1 MSDKSSAP
9 QEGSATRTPQ
19 QRSASPPAAAKTVVP
34 DKPEKS
40 EKSNILGDFRL
51 EKKLGQGGM
60 GVVYL
65 AHQISLDRKCALKV
79 LSKELGS
86 KPNFVERFKREA
98 RAGAKIDH
106 PHVVRCFAVGE
117 ARGLHYVAMELI
129 DGQSMQNWLNDLGKI
144 SIPDALHVTLLCA
157 EALKHAHELNMIHRD
172 IKPDNILITKKGVVK
187 VSDLGLAKALDDDM
201 SMTQSGT
208 GLGTPHYMPPEQARN
223 AKHVDHR
230 SDIYALGGTLYHFV
244 TGQTPFKGETIVDLI
259 TSKEKGS
266 FTHAKKLNSEVPERM
281 DLMIDKMMARDPQ
294 HRYQSMD
301 ELIRDLDSLKLSGES
316 LSFIDAPDREVI
328 RRSHSGP
335 ASLAPTRPAFTAP
348 TAARTPVL
356 PPSSSEDAER
366 RASAGLDMSE
376 RWYVRHT
383 DAHGKPTVSRWTTAQ
398 VLQAMKSDRLDASAR
413 VTRDN
418 KEPFLPFAQYPE
430 FAAESHKLATR
441 TKTKNKEQSLA
452 GQYAKLEKQYRRQKW
467 WRMLGK
473 LRDGTMGIVGL
484 ILYLAIVAVIVIGA
498 IWGGI
503 WVYQN
508 KLAPMLQNRQAA
520 APAAADTPSD
530 SDSLP
535 DQTGGPQ

>member
-1 MSDKSSAP
+1 MADKTSAP
-9 QEGSATRTPQ
+9 KDGAATRAPQ
-19 QRSASPPAAAKTVVP
+19 QRSASSPSGAKTEVP
-34 DKPEKS
+34 ETPEKA
-40 EKSNILGDFRL
+40 EKSNLLGDFRL

-79 LSKELGS
+79 LSKDLGS

-98 RAGAKIDH
+98 KAMAKIDH
-106 PHVVRCFAVGE
+106 PNVVRCYAVGE

-129 DGQSMQNWLNDLGKI
+129 DGQSMQNWLNDLRKI
-144 SIPDALHVTLLCA
+144 PIADALHVTLLCA

-172 IKPDNILITKKGVVK
+172 VKPDNILVTKKGVVK

-223 AKHVDHR
+223 AKYVDHR
-230 SDIYALGGTLYHFV
+230 SDIYALGGTLYHFL

-259 TSKEKGS
+259 TSKERGS
-266 FTHAKKLNSEVPERM
+266 FTHAKKLNPEVPERL

-294 HRYQSMD
+294 HRYQSMS
-301 ELIRDLDSLKLSGES
+301 ELIRDLESLKLTGDS
-316 LSFIDAPDREVI
+316 LSFITAPDREVI
-328 RRSHSGP
+328 RRASSGP
-335 ASLAPTRPAFTAP
+335 AAPSLSPTRPAFHAP
-348 TAARTPVL
+348 TSPRTPVL

-366 RASAGLDMSE
+366 KASPGIDMSE

-398 VLQAMKSDRLDASAR
+398 VLQAMKSDRLDAGAR
-413 VTRDN
+413 IARDT
-418 KEPFLPFAQYPE
+418 KDPFLPFAQYPE

-441 TKTKNKEQSLA
+441 TKTKAKEHSLA
-452 GQYAKLEKQYRRQKW
+452 GQYARLEKQYRRQKW

-484 ILYLAIVAVIVIGA
+484 ILYLAIVAAIVIGA

-508 KLAPMLQNRQAA
+508 KIGPMLQNRTQPAAA
-520 APAAADTPSD
+520 APETPADAT
-530 SDSLP
+530 
-535 DQTGGPQ
+535 QE